1 MTTAVMLL
9 VGAATGCSGPGGGTG
24 EQVPQE
30 GILQEVADLL
40 RSGTQPNGRG
50 PAKLADLDRL
60 QSMYSRGH
68 HAIKSGA
75 VVVLW
80 GSGVQGEGE
89 AAAGGGEVVAYEKDV
104 PASGGYVL
112 LTSGQVKKMTAD
124 EFQAAPKAGKK

>member
-1 MTTAVMLL
+1 M
-9 VGAATGCSGPGGGTG
+9 
-24 EQVPQE
+24 
-30 GILQEVADLL
+30 
-40 RSGTQPNGRG
+40 
-50 PAKLADLDRL
+50 
-60 QSMYSRGH
+60 
-68 HAIKSGA
+68 
-75 VVVLW
+75 VLW